1 MEIKN
6 YHILIYHL
14 ISIKLL
20 NPDKLSNIQNK
31 INEKGEKYIIENTK
45 EISGPYSR
53 TCGAGGLNAAD
64 VVCVGT
70 FG

>member
-45 EISGPYSR
+45 EISGPDPR
-53 TCGAGGLNAAD
+53 ACGAGWNDSAD
-64 VVCVGT
+64 IDCLGT
-70 FG
+70 FR